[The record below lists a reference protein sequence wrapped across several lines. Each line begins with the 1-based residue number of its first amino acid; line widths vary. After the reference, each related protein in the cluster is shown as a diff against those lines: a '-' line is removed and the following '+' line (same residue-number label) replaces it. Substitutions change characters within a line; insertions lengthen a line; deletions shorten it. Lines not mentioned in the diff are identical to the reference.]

1 MKIKK
6 KKPEWLKKKIDFK
19 AHEDMGRMLKGLDL
33 NTICREASC
42 PNISECFSCGR
53 ATFLILGTACTRA
66 CTFCNVSN
74 DIPQQPN
81 DDEPSNVAKAVH
93 KLGLEHVVITSP
105 TRDDLP
111 DYGAGHFAKTIAA
124 IRKLSPDVRI
134 EILVPDFRGDEGAL
148 RIIAEA
154 KPDIFGHNIETVE
167 SLYDIRKGADYQLS
181 LDLLKKRAA
190 EMGMLTKSG
199 IMLGLGELC
208 DETMEVMEDI
218 RNAGVSYLSIGQYL
232 PPSKNHQPVAEYIT
246 PSKFEKMKGFALG
259 LGFKH
264 VESGPYVRSSYMAE
278 GYK

>member
-1 MKIKK
+1 M
-6 KKPEWLKKKIDFK
+6 
-19 AHEDMGRMLKGLDL
+19 
-33 NTICREASC
+33 
-42 PNISECFSCGR
+42 
-53 ATFLILGTACTRA
+53 
-66 CTFCNVSN
+66 SN

-181 LDLLKKRAA
+181 LDLLKKSRRDGDA
-190 EMGMLTKSG
+190 
-199 IMLGLGELC
+199 
-208 DETMEVMEDI
+208 
-218 RNAGVSYLSIGQYL
+218 
-232 PPSKNHQPVAEYIT
+232 H
-246 PSKFEKMKGFALG
+246 
-259 LGFKH
+259 
-264 VESGPYVRSSYMAE
+264 
-278 GYK
+278 

>member
-1 MKIKK
+1 M
-6 KKPEWLKKKIDFK
+6 
-19 AHEDMGRMLKGLDL
+19 
-33 NTICREASC
+33 
-42 PNISECFSCGR
+42 
-53 ATFLILGTACTRA
+53 
-66 CTFCNVSN
+66 
-74 DIPQQPN
+74 
-81 DDEPSNVAKAVH
+81 
-93 KLGLEHVVITSP
+93 
-105 TRDDLP
+105 
-111 DYGAGHFAKTIAA
+111 
-124 IRKLSPDVRI
+124 
-134 EILVPDFRGDEGAL
+134 PDFRGGDEGAL

-167 SLYDIRKGADYQLS
+167 SLYDIRKGGADYQLS
-181 LDLLKKRAA
+181 LDLLKRAA
-190 EMGMLTKSG
+190 EMGGMLTKSGG

-278 GYK
+278 GGYK